1 MSSKQGP
8 HAMGMRTSANG
19 HGGRNHGDSFHAW
32 GNEAEDMSSKQA
44 AQKRRASERAQ
55 RMRRNEQTSL
65 HSFAGAA
72 VASAPH
78 AMGMRTS
85 ANGHGGRN
93 SHARRHAVGTRS
105 WT

>member
-32 GNEAEDMSSKQA
+32 GNEAEDMSSKQ
-44 AQKRRASERAQ
+44 
-55 RMRRNEQTSL
+55 
-65 HSFAGAA
+65 G
-72 VASAPH
+72 PH
-78 AMGMRTS
+78 AMGMRTP
-85 ANGHGGRN
+85 ANGHGGQGR
-93 SHARRHAVGTRS
+93 RVERHAVVMRP